1 MLGKGGRE
9 KGSLGE
15 NSWAPNLV
23 MESRDIEESGDECGG
38 FIIVDEQTKTM
49 GELQWARI
57 LVRLREECRP
67 SVLEIEVEEEVYAV
81 SLWWECCPV
90 LRRNRRHEAGRHSS
104 EVRGEEASR
113 AEQRV
118 TKEWVSVRLETLNPS
133 DEGTDEQGVG
143 SGRVE
148 ARPDLS
154 QTTRTWASIGKL
166 HSLSPIAGQRRQGGP
181 IVKQRPNFSKGCSQ
195 QPDPDGKLREGPNS
209 SAAQDQNNLQ
219 ETGFLLKCLASRNPP
234 ESEPFVARESE
245 DTRKLQ
251 GVVRLTET
259 DRALE
264 EESMRYGTGSCSW
277 GKRALGASHL
287 NSILF
292 DRTPGRGGEFYDHS
306 GDLDEEVRADNTMWL
321 TVYKACN
328 ERINGCKELG
338 VIKSSSDKGREM
350 EGAVTHMMLKLREVS
365 RRANGKRVAW
375 RSSASSWASPRRGW
389 RRKY

>member
-1 MLGKGGRE
+1 
-9 KGSLGE
+9 
-15 NSWAPNLV
+15 
-23 MESRDIEESGDECGG
+23 
-38 FIIVDEQTKTM
+38 M

-166 HSLSPIAGQRRQGGP
+166 HSLSPIAGPKETRRVGGP
-181 IVKQRPNFSKGCSQ
+181 GLTSGSMGFKMKGVATSEVGPEAGPSYRIEDVGCCAKGPASAIARSSNKGPNFSKDCSQ
-195 QPDPDGKLREGPNS
+195 
-209 SAAQDQNNLQ
+209 
-219 ETGFLLKCLASRNPP
+219 
-234 ESEPFVARESE
+234 
-245 DTRKLQ
+245 
-251 GVVRLTET
+251 
-259 DRALE
+259 
-264 EESMRYGTGSCSW
+264 
-277 GKRALGASHL
+277 
-287 NSILF
+287 
-292 DRTPGRGGEFYDHS
+292 
-306 GDLDEEVRADNTMWL
+306 
-321 TVYKACN
+321 
-328 ERINGCKELG
+328 
-338 VIKSSSDKGREM
+338 
-350 EGAVTHMMLKLREVS
+350 
-365 RRANGKRVAW
+365 
-375 RSSASSWASPRRGW
+375 
-389 RRKY
+389 